1 MNSSIYY
8 QSINTNLFESNR
20 EEFSYVEEMDQ
31 QWTSSYITGPSSS
44 YEEFHWDISL
54 EEYKE
59 NLQQESSIDLD
70 LVYCINRISMEKGV
84 ISWNIPISSIPIDS
98 YLSSYSSSF
107 LYSRITF
114 LYSLNLQLLYLL
126 PYLSSS
132 SSSWSFIQ
140 LIKPYL
146 FTTTKSLLHS
156 FSIQC
161 QHQPIEPSFDTQHLP
176 TSFPTFHFNR
186 LLSRKDHLLQL
197 ASLEK
202 RFTQSVTYQFIQQIK
217 NFTEADYHHY
227 YIHHSTGGQKRLFH
241 VVFDGEG
248 GLDNGGLYRDLFH
261 TVLQELTDISIL
273 PFFTHTTNYKNNHG
287 NDDLLL
293 NERLPL
299 SFLPYLREIGRI
311 IGIAVISDIQLE
323 LYFSP
328 VIWKL
333 LNHEKIQKEH
343 LACVDRG
350 FYQHLIDLLSCEVR
364 NRIIVNN

>member
-107 LYSRITF
+107 LYSHITF

-161 QHQPIEPSFDTQHLP
+161 QHQSIEPSFDTQHLP

-350 FYQHLIDLLSCEVR
+350 FYQHLIDLLSCEVW